1 MQEPMHRTTHHVAAT
16 AMTTGERASEEA
28 TVSTERI
35 RAALPNAT
43 DTKDVMIGAGV
54 LSSVDDVFGRS
65 FGDRPAVVV
74 ADENTFKVAGEQVHQ
89 QFETT
94 GRTLADPYI
103 FPGQPTLRADYGN
116 ITTLV
121 EHLRGHDAIPVAV
134 GSGTLNDIVKR
145 ATHECDRP
153 YLAVATAASVDGYT
167 SFGASITKD
176 GFKQTLTCPA
186 PRAVLADLDVLT
198 AAPAIMTAAGYG
210 DLLGKIPAGADWIV
224 ADTLEVD
231 PIDPYVWSLVQGPLR
246 EVTARPAELAARDR
260 GAMVALVEGLMM
272 SGLAMQVAGSSRP
285 ASGAEHYFSHL
296 WELEG
301 LAHGVEGGPP
311 PEHGL
316 KVGFAS
322 IAMAAFYERILRR
335 DLGEVD
341 IDARRA
347 AWPSWA
353 EVEREV
359 RATHQTPGL
368 DQAALAQS
376 REKYIDADQ
385 LAQRLTLLRERWP
398 ALRER
403 IQQQLLPADRLREQ
417 LGAAGCPTSPVQ
429 LGLSLA
435 DLKATYV
442 RAPMI
447 RSRYTV
453 LDLAYET
460 GTLDECVDELF
471 APGGYWA
478 QDPVGRT

>member
-1 MQEPMHRTTHHVAAT
+1 MM
-16 AMTTGERASEEA
+16 
-28 TVSTERI
+28 STERI
-35 RAALPNAT
+35 KAALPDAT
-43 DTKDVMIGAGV
+43 DTKDIVIGAGV
-54 LSSVDDVFGRS
+54 IGSVDALFGRS
-65 FGDRPAVVV
+65 FGGQPAVVV
-74 ADENTFKVAGEQVHQ
+74 ADGNTFKVAGEQVQ
-89 QFETT
+89 QHLEG
-94 GRTLADPYI
+94 GRTLVDPYI
-103 FPGQPTLRADYGN
+103 LPGQPTLRAEYGN

-121 EHLRGHDAIPVAV
+121 ESLRTHDAVPVAV
-134 GSGTLNDIVKR
+134 ASGTLNDIVKR
-145 ATHECDRP
+145 AAYECDRP

-210 DLLGKIPAGADWIV
+210 DLLGKVPAGADWIV
-224 ADTLEVD
+224 ADGLEVE
-231 PIDPYVWSLVQGPLR
+231 PIDPHVWSLVQGPLR
-246 EVTARPAELAARDR
+246 EATARPAELQAGDR
-260 GAMVALVEGLMM
+260 GAMEALVEGLMM

-301 LAHGVEGGPP
+301 LAHGVAGGPP

-322 IAMAAFYERILRR
+322 IAIAAFYERILQR
-335 DLGEVD
+335 DLGDVD
-341 IDARRA
+341 IDARRN

-359 RATHQTPGL
+359 RATHTTPGL

-376 REKYIDADQ
+376 REKYVDADQ

-398 ALRER
+398 ALHER
-403 IQQQLLPADRLREQ
+403 IQRQLLTADQLRKQ
-417 LGAAGCPTSPVQ
+417 LRAAGCPTSPAE

-442 RAPMI
+442 RGRMI

-453 LDLAYET
+453 LDLAYEA
-460 GTLDECVDELF
+460 GVLDECVDELF
-471 APGGYWA
+471 APGGFWA
-478 QDPVGRT
+478 QHPVAQP

>member
-1 MQEPMHRTTHHVAAT
+1 
-16 AMTTGERASEEA
+16 
-28 TVSTERI
+28 VSTERI
-35 RAALPNAT
+35 KVALPDAT
-43 DTKDVMIGAGV
+43 DTKDVVIGAGV

-65 FGDRPAVVV
+65 FGDQPAVVV
-74 ADENTFKVAGEQVHQ
+74 ADENTFKVAGEQVQ
-89 QFETT
+89 QHLEAG
-94 GRTLADPYI
+94 GRTLVDPYI
-103 FPGQPTLRADYGN
+103 FPGQPTLRSEYGN

-121 EHLRGHDAIPVAV
+121 ESLRTHDAVPVAV
-134 GSGTLNDIVKR
+134 ASGTLNDIVKR
-145 ATHECDRP
+145 AAYECDRP

-167 SFGASITKD
+167 SFGASITKE

-186 PRAVLADLDVLT
+186 PRAVVADLDVLT
-198 AAPAIMTAAGYG
+198 AAPPIMTAAGYG

-224 ADTLEVD
+224 ADTLMVD
-231 PIDPYVWSLVQGPLR
+231 PIDPHVWSLVQGPLR
-246 EVTARPAELAARDR
+246 EATARPAELATGDR
-260 GAMVALVEGLMM
+260 RAMEALVEGLMM

-316 KVGFAS
+316 KVGFGS
-322 IAMAAFYERILRR
+322 IAMAAFYERLLQR
-335 DLGEVD
+335 DLSTVD
-341 IDARRA
+341 IEARRRL
-347 AWPSWA
+347 WPSW
-353 EVEREV
+353 EQVEQEV

-368 DQAALAQS
+368 DRAAIAQS

-385 LAQRLTLLRERWP
+385 LAQRLTLLHERWP

-403 IQQQLLPADRLREQ
+403 IQQQLLTANQLREQ
-417 LGAAGCPTSPVQ
+417 LQAAGCPTNPAE

-435 DLKATYV
+435 DLKATYI
-442 RAPMI
+442 RARMI

-453 LDLAYET
+453 LDLAHET
-460 GTLDECVDELF
+460 GVLPECVDELF

-478 QDPVGRT
+478 QDPATRA